1 MAKANV
7 LQLVQDISSN
17 QADATAIDRYYDDV
31 VRDLGQHPW
40 LTQATLISITA
51 GTAIYTPATSV
62 IRILDTYYDDRV
74 LRPATLKEMESI
86 NPAWRDARGTP
97 IAYVNEDET
106 AKDFRL
112 YPNPEVTSK
121 DFIFLFGSPFG
132 LDYPEYAV
140 AIVHTETRIDLP
152 AWLEMPTAFE
162 VLAREFMRESNHQDV
177 AFAKMCKQV
186 ADLLLSLVS

>member
-1 MAKANV
+1 MAKADV
-7 LQLVQDISSN
+7 LQLIQDISSQ

-31 VRDLGQHPW
+31 VRDLGQRPW

-51 GTAIYTPATSV
+51 NTAIYTPATSV
-62 IRILDTYYDDRV
+62 IRILGTFYDDRV
-74 LRPATLKEMESI
+74 LISATPREMESI
-86 NPAWRDARGTP
+86 SSTWRDARGTP
-97 IAYVNEDET
+97 IAYVNEDEG

-140 AIVHTETRIDLP
+140 AIVHTETRTNLP
-152 AWLEMPTAFE
+152 AWLEMPVAFE

-177 AFAKMCKQV
+177 AFAKTCKQM